1 MILLLAA
8 TVKEKTRFLLHRFVT
23 MTVNVAVEELQV
35 PVTGTWFP
43 SVVDEVKV
51 IDDTDAPVNPG
62 NVRCIEFPGSRSEF
76 RSMETIIDVGVV
88 TSRG

>member
-1 MILLLAA
+1 
-8 TVKEKTRFLLHRFVT
+8 

-51 IDDTDAPVNPG
+51 IDDTDAPVKPG
-62 NVRCIEFPGSRSEF
+62 NMSCTEFPGSRSAF
-76 RSMETIIDVGVV
+76 RSMETNIDVGVV